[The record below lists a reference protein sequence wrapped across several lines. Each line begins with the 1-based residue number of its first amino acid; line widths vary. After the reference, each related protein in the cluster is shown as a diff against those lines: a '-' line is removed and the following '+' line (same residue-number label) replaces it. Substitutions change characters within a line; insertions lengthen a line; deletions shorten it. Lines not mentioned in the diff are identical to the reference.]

1 MASVNPLKG
10 YDKISRSDVEDQK
23 PQPKVASRRASA
35 ATIIIISAVLLFTL
49 VIALTVTA
57 LMLEKHIKDKDP
69 PAQLS
74 QSRPSATLLGTLSHV
89 SPLYLLSTPPKTPTL
104 KPSSASLSEC
114 PSPISRISLLCS
126 MSAMKAQPGLT
137 KGKMSDIQT
146 WISAAMTD
154 QDTCN
159 DGLEEM
165 GWTAGDEVKSRA
177 RSFKESVSNSLAIAA
192 NMQNLAHK
200 FGLTMR

>member
-69 PAQLS
+69 TGSVESVKTVCNLTRYPESCFTAL
-74 QSRPSATLLGTLSHV
+74 
-89 SPLYLLSTPPKTPTL
+89 SPLNASKNPNPEAFLGLSLRVSITHL
-104 KPSSASLSEC
+104 SDLASLFKSLNDLHSQPALKDC
-114 PSPISRISLLCS
+114 LILFNDALSRLNDSV
-126 MSAMKAQPGLT
+126 SAMKAQPGLT

-146 WISAAMTD
+146 WD
-154 QDTCN
+154 QCCN
-159 DGLEEM
+159 D
-165 GWTAGDEVKSRA
+165 
-177 RSFKESVSNSLAIAA
+177 
-192 NMQNLAHK
+192 
-200 FGLTMR
+200 